1 MRLDHFAVLLESAI
15 GSGHEARAAVA
26 AAEVG

>member
-15 GSGHEARAAVA
+15 GSGGEARAAVA
-26 AAEVG
+26 AVDVG